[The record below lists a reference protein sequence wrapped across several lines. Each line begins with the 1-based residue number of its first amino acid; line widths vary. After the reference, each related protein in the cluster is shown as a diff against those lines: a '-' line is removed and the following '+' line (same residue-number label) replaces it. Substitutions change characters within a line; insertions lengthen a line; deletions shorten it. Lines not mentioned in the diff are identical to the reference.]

1 MSGISVTQ
9 AIIIAL
15 LYWVM
20 NNYWF
25 SFWNFQNLQWP
36 VVHGLLIGIIM
47 GDPIKGTILGGT
59 IQTLNMAPS
68 FVGFVTT
75 MDMGLAGFVAIPIA
89 MASGLDTETVI
100 SFAVPFTIIGTFIQP
115 LQKTLNTACLNYMD
129 KAAAEGNAKKYYF
142 GNSIYPAIIG
152 FPLRAVML
160 FCVLYFGQDAM
171 NALLAVIPAWL
182 MAGFSVAGKFLPGIG
197 FAIFLQAMNKKE
209 LLPIFLLGFYV
220 WYFLRGAGLTMIGM
234 TIFGA
239 LLAIFIMQAKSKK
252 GVATNG

>member
-1 MSGISVTQ
+1 MGISVVQ
-9 AIIIAL
+9 AVLIAL
-15 LYWVM
+15 LYWII

-36 VVHGLLIGIIM
+36 VVHGLLIGLIM
-47 GDPIKGTILGGT
+47 GDPITGTILGGT

-75 MDMGLAGFVAIPIA
+75 MDMCLAGFVAIPIA

-100 SFAVPFTIIGTFIQP
+100 AFAVPFTIIGTFLQP
-115 LQKTLNTACLNYMD
+115 LQKTLNLACLNYMD

-142 GNSIYPAIIG
+142 GNSIYPAIIA

-160 FCVLYFGQDAM
+160 FCVLYFGQNAM
-171 NALLAVIPAWL
+171 NSLLAVIPDWL
-182 MAGFSVAGKFLPGIG
+182 MTGFSVAGKFLPGIG
-197 FAIFLQAMNKKE
+197 FAIFLQAMNKKAY
-209 LLPIFLLGFYV
+209 LPLFLLGFYI
-220 WYFLRGAGLTMIGM
+220 WYFLKGAGLTMIAM

-239 LLAIFIMQAKSKK
+239 LLAILLMQAKSNKE
-252 GVATNG
+252 VANNG